1 MNYANYEVS
10 IVQAY
15 NVKLI
20 GWPLDG
26 DVVSPAQ
33 ITNTTDMRKLRNALK
48 SGECRWKQ
56 LTTAEVQAYADEIE
70 ARRAKGEVIGK
81 PRKQRSD
88 AGVKRKRVDDGGD
101 KENEGTRS
109 KKQKAVQQKKG
120 GSSKKASSKKASAKK
135 VITKKPQAPTSREYI
150 TDSDDNDH
158 SASEDESDDG

>member
-33 ITNTTDMRKLRNALK
+33 ITNTADMCKLRNALK
-48 SGECRWKQ
+48 SRECRWKQ

-88 AGVKRKRVDDGGD
+88 AGVKRKRVDNGGD

-120 GSSKKASSKKASAKK
+120 GSSKKASVKK

-150 TDSDDNDH
+150 TNSDDNDH